1 MTPITPDRTPLT
13 VLLHGESG
21 GGKSW
26 LADTAPAPRL
36 ILDVEGRS
44 HFLPSEPKIEWDPV
58 AAPPEAGDWETCI
71 VRVRDLSTLDRVYQ
85 WLASGQH
92 PFKSAVLDSLMEVQ
106 KRFIDDIA
114 GTEQMKTQD
123 WGTLLRK
130 LESNVRSFRDM
141 ATNPH
146 NGLDVVVFITGTIVE
161 NDTGLRRPLL
171 QGQIKLTLPYYVDVV
186 GFLYVA
192 ASSQD
197 PTKTSRYLMVENT
210 GYAVAKDATGRLP
223 RPTIEAPNLTTLY
236 QNLTNPEEVTS
247 Q

>member
-1 MTPITPDRTPLT
+1 MTPVKADRMPLT

-21 GGKSW
+21 AGKSW
-26 LADTAPAPRL
+26 LADTVPAPRL

-44 HFLPSEPKIEWDPV
+44 HFLPSEPKVEWDSSG
-58 AAPPEAGDWETCI
+58 APPELGDWETCI
-71 VRVRDLSTLDRVYQ
+71 VRIRDLPTLDRVYQ

-114 GTEQMKTQD
+114 GTEIMKTQD

-146 NGLDVVVFITGTIVE
+146 NPLDVFVFITGSIVE
-161 NDTGLRRPLL
+161 NDTNMRRPLL
-171 QGQIKLTLPYYVDVV
+171 QGQIKMTLPYYVDVV
-186 GFLYVA
+186 GFLYLHPSTA
-192 ASSQD
+192 D
-197 PTKTSRYLMVENT
+197 PTKNARYLMVENN
-210 GYAVAKDATGRLP
+210 GFAVAKDATGKLP
-223 RPTIEAPNLTTLY
+223 RPAVENPNLTELY
-236 QNLTNPEEVTS
+236 TNLTTKNEVK
-247 Q
+247 

>member
-1 MTPITPDRTPLT
+1 MAIAADRTPLT

-21 GGKSW
+21 SGKSW
-26 LADTAPAPRL
+26 LADTAPQPVL
-36 ILDVEGRS
+36 TLDVEGRS
-44 HFLPSEPKIEWDPV
+44 HFLPSAPNQIEWDALGP
-58 AAPPEAGDWETCI
+58 PPEAGDWTHCV
-71 VRVRDLSTLDRVYQ
+71 VRVRDLQTLDRVYQ

-92 PFKSAVLDSLMEVQ
+92 PFKSVVLDSLMEVQ

-114 GTEQMKTQD
+114 GQEQMKTQD

-130 LESNVRSFRDM
+130 LESNIRSFRDM

-186 GFLYVA
+186 GFLYIA
-192 ASSQD
+192 ASAD
-197 PTKTSRYLMVENT
+197 NPLEAARHLMVENT
-210 GYAVAKDATGRLP
+210 GYAVAKDATGKFP
-223 RPTIEAPNLTTLY
+223 RPTVEAPNLTALY
-236 QNLTNPEEVTS
+236 RTLTNPEEVT